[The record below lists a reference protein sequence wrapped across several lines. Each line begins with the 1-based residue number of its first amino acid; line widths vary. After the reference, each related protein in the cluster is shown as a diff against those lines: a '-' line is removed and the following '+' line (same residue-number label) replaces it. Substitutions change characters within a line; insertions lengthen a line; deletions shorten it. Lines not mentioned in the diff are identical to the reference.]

1 VSCTGILRKE
11 DEMDLAESVAEL
23 YRAFVQWGTLPGQN
37 ATTLLLHP
45 DGSGDLVDPDTVLLA
60 GWREP
65 ADGVSQLRALLTSAR
80 TRSES
85 GSAEP

>member
-1 VSCTGILRKE
+1 
-11 DEMDLAESVAEL
+11 MDPAESVAEL

-85 GSAEP
+85 GSAEQ